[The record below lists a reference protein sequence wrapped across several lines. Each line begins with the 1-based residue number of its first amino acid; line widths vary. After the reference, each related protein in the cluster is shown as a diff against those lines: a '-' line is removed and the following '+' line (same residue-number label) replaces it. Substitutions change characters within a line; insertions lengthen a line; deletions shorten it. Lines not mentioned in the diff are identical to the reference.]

1 MITGVRSWFIP
12 PKAATPPPAPSATG
26 PTYPTA
32 DAQAVAARFSRAY
45 LGWDEAKTADRAALL
60 AAVLPADSDTG
71 MGWDGHGRQDVLAV
85 QPGTVTPG
93 TQHQA
98 RVRVDVLIRPVLPSP
113 DGKAPAPESPAR
125 WVGLDVPVV
134 ETGGRVIVSGRPGL
148 VGIPKS
154 GPKGP
159 ELTIPKPDADLSAA
173 TQTVVSKF
181 LAAYAGG
188 GDVDAVTAPGAS
200 VPPLPD
206 GVKFKSLDSWT
217 ADAGTGDDRTGTALV
232 TWTIGNASISQ
243 TYRVELTR
251 VSTAD
256 AQRWQVTAVRGGTS

>member
-1 MITGVRSWFIP
+1 
-12 PKAATPPPAPSATG
+12 
-26 PTYPTA
+26 
-32 DAQAVAARFSRAY
+32 
-45 LGWDEAKTADRAALL
+45 
-60 AAVLPADSDTG
+60 
-71 MGWDGHGRQDVLAV
+71 V

-93 TQHQA
+93 AQHQA

-134 ETGGRVIVSGRPGL
+134 ESGGRVIVSGRPGL

-154 GPKGP
+154 GPRTP
-159 ELTIPKPDADLSAA
+159 ELTIPKPDAELSAA

-181 LAAYAGG
+181 LAAYAG

-206 GVKFKSLDSWT
+206 GVKLKSLDSWT

-232 TWTIGNASISQ
+232 SWTIGNASISQ
-243 TYRVELTR
+243 TYRVELKR

-256 AQRWQVTAVRGGTS
+256 AQRWQVAAVRGGTS